1 MKRNYA
7 IIRLRNWLDGDIHV
21 SKEME
26 FIEEATA
33 RSEFDL
39 YIDNEDLAK
48 GIYIL
53 VNIQNGD
60 TIAKHNTLDAQV
72 EVS

>member
-7 IIRLRNWLDGDIHV
+7 IIRLTNWMDGDIKV
-21 SKEME
+21 SLEME
-26 FIEEATA
+26 FIQEKTA

-39 YIDNEDLAK
+39 YIDNEDLDS

>member
-1 MKRNYA
+1 M
-7 IIRLRNWLDGDIHV
+7 DGDINV
-21 SKEME
+21 SLKME

-33 RSEFDL
+33 RSEFNL
-39 YIDNEDLAK
+39 YVDNEDLDR

-53 VNIQNGD
+53 IDIQTGD
-60 TIAKHNTLDAQV
+60 IIAKHNTLDAQV

>member
-7 IIRLRNWLDGDIHV
+7 IVRLNNWMDGDINV
-21 SKEME
+21 SVKME

-33 RSEFDL
+33 RSEFNL
-39 YIDNEDLAK
+39 YVNNEDLDR

-53 VNIQNGD
+53 IDIQTGD
-60 TIAKHNTLDAQV
+60 IIAKFNTLDAQV

>member
-7 IIRLRNWLDGDIHV
+7 IVRLNNWMDGDINV
-21 SKEME
+21 STKME
-26 FIEEATA
+26 FIQEDVA

-39 YIDNEDLAK
+39 YVKDEDLDR
-48 GIYIL
+48 GIYLLI
-53 VNIQNGD
+53 NIQTGD
-60 TIAKHNTLDAQV
+60 TIAKFNTLDAQV

>member
-1 MKRNYA
+1 
-7 IIRLRNWLDGDIHV
+7 
-21 SKEME
+21 ME
-26 FIEEATA
+26 FIEEDTA
-33 RSEFDL
+33 RSEFNL
-39 YIDNEDLAK
+39 FIDNEDLDN

-60 TIAKHNTLDAQV
+60 TIAKHNTLDAEV

>member
-1 MKRNYA
+1 
-7 IIRLRNWLDGDIHV
+7 
-21 SKEME
+21 ME

-33 RSEFDL
+33 RSEFNL
-39 YIDNEDLAK
+39 YVDNEDLDR

-53 VNIQNGD
+53 IDIQTGD
-60 TIAKHNTLDAQV
+60 IIAKHNTLDAQV

>member
-7 IIRLRNWLDGDIHV
+7 IVRLCNWMDGDIHV
-21 SKEME
+21 SLKME
-26 FIEEATA
+26 FIQEDTA

-39 YIDNEDLAK
+39 YVNNEDLDR

-53 VNIQNGD
+53 IDIQTGD
-60 TIAKHNTLDAQV
+60 TLAKFNTLDAQV